1 MMTLPELS
9 LLKNVDFVASCEQF
23 IQTRHAI
30 HAHPELGSDVPN
42 TAKLVADLLTEWGYE
57 THTGIG
63 GHGVVGVLKQGISQ
77 RSIGIRADMDALPIH
92 EETGL
97 PYASKINGRM
107 HACGHDG
114 HTAILLAAAHYIAKS
129 VSFDG
134 TINLIF
140 QPDEEGLSG
149 AKAMI
154 EDGLFERFPCDA
166 IFALHNMPGKEVG
179 QAAVRSGASL
189 ASSDKVTI
197 RLTGKGGHAAM
208 PHLSNDVTIAIGHI
222 ILGLQSIVSRNINPA
237 DQSIISIGQIEAG
250 KTSNVIPNDA
260 LMRLSVRNFSEAN
273 QDLIEQRIREVVA
286 GQCQAFGIQGE
297 VEYLRQVPSVFNS
310 SEETLRAR
318 KVVKA
323 VLGEDNVA
331 GDESPVVPGSED
343 FAWMLKE
350 RPGCYF
356 FLSNGVGEWHGCSVH
371 NPGYDFNDQLVTI
384 GAACWVE
391 LVNEYL
397 SSE

>member
-1 MMTLPELS
+1 MTLPELS
-9 LLKNVDFVASCEQF
+9 LLKNADFVASCEPF

-30 HAHPELGSDVPN
+30 HTHPELGAEVPN
-42 TAKLVADLLTEWGYE
+42 TAKLVAELLTEWGYE

-63 GHGVVGVLKQGISQ
+63 GYGVVGVLKQGTSQ
-77 RSIGIRADMDALPIH
+77 RCIGIRADMDALPIQ

-97 PYASKINGRM
+97 PYASKIDGHM

-114 HTAILLAAAHYIAKS
+114 HTAILLAAAHYIAKH

-154 EDGLFERFPCDA
+154 DDGLFDRFPCDA
-166 IFALHNMPGKEVG
+166 VFALHNMPGNEVG
-179 QAAVRSGASL
+179 QATVRSGASL

-250 KTSNVIPNDA
+250 KTANVIPNDA
-260 LMRLSVRNFSEAN
+260 LMKLSVRNFSEAN

-331 GDESPVVPGSED
+331 GDEAPVVPGSED

-356 FLSNGVGEWHGCSVH
+356 FLANGVGDWHGCSVH

-391 LVNEYL
+391 LVSEYL
-397 SSE
+397 STE

>member
-1 MMTLPELS
+1 MKVPELS
-9 LLKNVDFVASCEQF
+9 LLKNTDFVSSCEQF
-23 IQTRHAI
+23 IQTRRAI
-30 HAHPELGSDVPN
+30 HAHPELGAEVPN
-42 TAKLVADLLTEWGYE
+42 TAKMVADLLNEWGYE

-63 GHGVVGVLKQGISQ
+63 GHGVVGVLKQGNSE
-77 RSIGIRADMDALPIH
+77 RSIGIRADMDALPIE

-97 PYASKINGRM
+97 PYASKIHGRM

-114 HTAILLAAAHYIAKS
+114 HTAILLAAAHYLAKN

-154 EDGLFERFPCDA
+154 DDGLFDRFPCDA
-166 IFALHNMPGKEVG
+166 VFALHNMPGKEVG
-179 QAAVRSGASL
+179 QAAVRSGAFL
-189 ASSDKVTI
+189 ASSDRVTI
-197 RLTGKGGHAAM
+197 RLTGKGGHAAL

-222 ILGLQSIVSRNINPA
+222 ILGLQSIVSRNINPC
-237 DQSIISIGQIEAG
+237 DQSVISIGQINAG
-250 KTSNVIPNDA
+250 TTPNVIPNDA
-260 LMRLSVRNFSEAN
+260 MMTLSVRNFSEAN

-286 GQCQAFGIQGE
+286 GQCQALGIEGE
-297 VEYLRQVPSVFNS
+297 VEYLRQVPSVFNAA
-310 SEETLRAR
+310 EETLRAR

-323 VLGEDNVA
+323 VLGEENVA
-331 GDESPVVPGSED
+331 GDEAPVIPGSED

-356 FLSNGVGEWHGCSVH
+356 ILANGLGEWHGCSVH

-391 LVNEYL
+391 LVSEYL
-397 SSE
+397 TTP

>member
-1 MMTLPELS
+1 MTVPELS
-9 LLKNVDFVASCEQF
+9 LLKKADFVASCEQF

-30 HAHPELGSDVPN
+30 HAHPELGADVPD
-42 TAKLVADLLTEWGYE
+42 TAKLVADLLNEWGYE

-63 GHGVVGVLKQGISQ
+63 GHGVVGVLKKGTSQ
-77 RSIGIRADMDALPIH
+77 RCIGIRADMDALPIQ

-97 PYASKINGRM
+97 PYASKIDGHM

-114 HTAILLAAAHYIAKS
+114 HTAILLAAAHYLAKHGT
-129 VSFDG
+129 FDG

-149 AKAMI
+149 AKLMI
-154 EDGLFERFPCDA
+154 EDGLFDRFPCDA
-166 IFALHNMPGKEVG
+166 VFALHNMPGKEVG
-179 QAAVRSGASL
+179 QADVRSGASM

-222 ILGLQSIVSRNINPA
+222 ILGLQSIVSRNINPG
-237 DQSIISIGQIEAG
+237 DQSIVSIGQIEAG

-260 LMRLSVRNFSEAN
+260 MLSLSVRNFSEAN
-273 QDLIEQRIREVVA
+273 QELVERRIREIVA

-297 VEYLRQVPSVFNS
+297 VEYLRQVPSLFNS
-310 SEETLRAR
+310 LEETLLAR

-323 VLGEDNVA
+323 VLGEENVA

-356 FLSNGVGEWHGCSVH
+356 FLANGLGEWHGCSVH

-391 LVNEYL
+391 LVSEYL
-397 SSE
+397 TTS